1 VRKEIALH
9 RQEGKS
15 IWMLGALMTF
25 KATGAETDG
34 SFSLV
39 EQVCAPG
46 QGSPPHVHHGEDE
59 FLYIIEGEAT
69 FTLGDQVLHGKPGS
83 FVFLPRDI
91 PHQFVTTEAGP
102 SRMLLGLSPA
112 GFESFFE
119 EIGEPAPSLTL
130 PPPGAP
136 DMEKLFALA
145 KKYNA
150 EILVPAAAS

>member
-1 VRKEIALH
+1 MTKDVALH
-9 RQEGKS
+9 RDEGKS

-34 SFSLV
+34 AFSLI
-39 EQVCAPG
+39 EQLCPAEG
-46 QGSPPHVHHGEDE
+46 GSPPHVHHGEDE
-59 FLYIIEGEAT
+59 FLYILEGEAT
-69 FTLGDQVLHGKPGS
+69 FTLGDQAIHGKPGS

-112 GFESFFE
+112 GFENFFS

-130 PPPGAP
+130 PPPGPP
-136 DMEKLFALA
+136 DMEKLLTLA
-145 KKYNA
+145 KKYNC
-150 EILVPAAAS
+150 EILVPTTA